1 MPVVWW
7 KKRNTKGRLAAWN
20 HFWRLLHRFIQVV
33 SFLFFS
39 QVLTK
44 TAILAQRKVAEDG
57 LVVKLLDEGLR
68 VSFMVSLVG
77 TGRLLWL
84 ILFDQFLF
92 GSQKMSL
99 VSILTGVAMVKFLK
113 EGPCHTMIGGE

>member
-1 MPVVWW
+1 MLYKIVWRGDASGLVE
-7 KKRNTKGRLAAWN
+7 KAKYKREISCLEPFLEAAPQVYPSCQG
-20 HFWRLLHRFIQVV
+20 FI
-33 SFLFFS
+33 SS

-84 ILFDQFLF
+84 ILFDQLF
-92 GSQKMSL
+92 TKN
-99 VSILTGVAMVKFLK
+99 VPGVKLNRCCY
-113 EGPCHTMIGGE
+113 GQIS

>member
-1 MPVVWW
+1 MMYKIVWRGDASGLVE
-7 KKRNTKGRLAAWN
+7 KAKYKREISCLEPFLEAAPQVYPSCQ
-20 HFWRLLHRFIQVV
+20 LFI
-33 SFLFFS
+33 FS

-84 ILFDQFLF
+84 IF
-92 GSQKMSL
+92 
-99 VSILTGVAMVKFLK
+99 V
-113 EGPCHTMIGGE
+113 